1 MGYRKKWDFR
11 PFFRYKNV
19 KKGHFWPFFGIL
31 VIKMGDM
38 GVKKGPKGPKNRKRP
53 KTKKKAKKSG
63 QRISSEVSQRAKM
76 CLGTLEV
83 FSKKR

>member
-38 GVKKGPKGPKNRKRP
+38 DVEKGPKGPKTGKGQKPRKRP
-53 KTKKKAKKSG
+53 KSQARGFLRKSLKG
-63 QRISSEVSQRAKM
+63 PKCA
-76 CLGTLEV
+76 
-83 FSKKR
+83 